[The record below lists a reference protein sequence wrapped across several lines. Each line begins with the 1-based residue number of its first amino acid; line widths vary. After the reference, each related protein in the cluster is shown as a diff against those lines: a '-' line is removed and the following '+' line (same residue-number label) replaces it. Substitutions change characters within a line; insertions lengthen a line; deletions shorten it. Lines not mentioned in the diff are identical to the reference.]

1 MHLYQIGAYV
11 CLFISQTLTLEPMT
25 RVHSTWT
32 NKIFAQLSFFGKSCF
47 LEPWFPKNLYLKKGF
62 EDDPTW
68 GNGTMVH

>member
-1 MHLYQIGAYV
+1 
-11 CLFISQTLTLEPMT
+11 MT